1 MHLITSVI
9 STLALSCVASASN
22 PADIF
27 RRVESLKAA
36 HQEKRAAAAEAL
48 PTKQTKRQG
57 GYGGSGSRW
66 LTDATQKFAVNGT
79 GIPDVP
85 FDIGESYAGLLPI
98 SGASNET
105 RELYF
110 WFFPSTSEHRCLSL
124 VRDTVNPSLLDPD
137 AGEEITIWLNG
148 GPGCSSLSG
157 LLTENG
163 PFTWEAGTLS
173 PVQNPY
179 TWVNLT
185 NMIWIEQPVGVGFSQ
200 GTPNITNEVELGE
213 QFTGFF
219 KQFTET
225 FATQEYDIYVTGES
239 YAGYYVPYIADAFIT
254 LQDSDMPLAGIA
266 INDPIIGDGTNQQMV
281 VQVPYVDYWQK
292 LLYLNESF
300 IERIHAR
307 QDECGYSDYL
317 DTYLTYPPPQTPFP
331 TLAEPSR
338 KNNYSC
344 DQFDSIYEAILEVN
358 PCFGESFT
366 NNLEL
371 RDDIVLTRAYGD
383 YIPTGFTVFFNR
395 TDVQA
400 AINAPVGTNWA
411 QCNNGVFLGSGD
423 QSLGPAQNGVLQ
435 RVIEYTNNTI
445 IGSGNLDM
453 LLNTNGTLLAIQNM
467 TWNGLQGLQSYPDTP
482 FYVPYHP
489 EYNGGALSGAGIVG
503 SWGYERG
510 VTFYQVQLA
519 GHELPGFA
527 PGAGYRSLELL
538 LGKISSLGE
547 VGDFTT
553 QMGNFTGY
561 TDIYRRADGRAEMF

>member
-1 MHLITSVI
+1 
-9 STLALSCVASASN
+9 
-22 PADIF
+22 
-27 RRVESLKAA
+27 
-36 HQEKRAAAAEAL
+36 
-48 PTKQTKRQG
+48 
-57 GYGGSGSRW
+57 
-66 LTDATQKFAVNGT
+66 
-79 GIPDVP
+79 
-85 FDIGESYAGLLPI
+85 
-98 SGASNET
+98 
-105 RELYF
+105 
-110 WFFPSTSEHRCLSL
+110 
-124 VRDTVNPSLLDPD
+124 
-137 AGEEITIWLNG
+137 
-148 GPGCSSLSG
+148 
-157 LLTENG
+157 
-163 PFTWEAGTLS
+163 
-173 PVQNPY
+173 
-179 TWVNLT
+179 
-185 NMIWIEQPVGVGFSQ
+185 MIWIEQPVGVGFSQ

-213 QFTGFF
+213 QFGLVRETSRSQGKSVSETSANLPPIAVSTGFF

-239 YAGYYVPYIADAFIT
+239 YAGFYVPYIADAFIT

-266 INDPIIGDGTNQQMV
+266 INDPIIGDTTNQQMV

-358 PCFGESFT
+358 PCFGEFSIT
-366 NNLEL
+366 SMQL
-371 RDDIVLTRAYGD
+371 RGGIMLTSAYGD

-411 QCNNGVFLGSGD
+411 QCNDGVFLGSGD
-423 QSLGPAQNGVLQ
+423 KSLGPAQNGVLQ

-547 VGDFTT
+547 VSDFTT